1 MEAFNKL
8 GSGWK
13 RMKKKNK
20 MGQKRVAHFKIFT
33 ISGITVNENKRSLHI
48 IEKDEGVFR

>member
-1 MEAFNKL
+1 
-8 GSGWK
+8 
-13 RMKKKNK
+13 
-20 MGQKRVAHFKIFT
+20 MGQKRIAHFKTFT